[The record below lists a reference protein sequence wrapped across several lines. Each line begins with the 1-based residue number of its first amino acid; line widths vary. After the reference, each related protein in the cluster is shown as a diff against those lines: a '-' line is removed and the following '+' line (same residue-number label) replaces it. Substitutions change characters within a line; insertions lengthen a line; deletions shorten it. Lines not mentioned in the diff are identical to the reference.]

1 MQVDFLPAFALGFAI
16 GQLFCLLWM
25 YLLILRKC

>member
-1 MQVDFLPAFALGFAI
+1 MQVDFLPVFALGFAL

-25 YLLILRKC
+25 YFLILRKR